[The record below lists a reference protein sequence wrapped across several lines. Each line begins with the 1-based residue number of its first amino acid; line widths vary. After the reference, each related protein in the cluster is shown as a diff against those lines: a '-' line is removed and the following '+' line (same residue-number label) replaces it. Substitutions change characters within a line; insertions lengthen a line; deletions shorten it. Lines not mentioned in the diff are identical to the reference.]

1 MRIKMAKRAE
11 GSGGVVDGWVSRW
24 CGMAHE
30 EPAEIINSDIG
41 KTTITTY
48 RIRREKEK
56 NLSRYL
62 QKPQI

>member
-1 MRIKMAKRAE
+1 
-11 GSGGVVDGWVSRW
+11 
-24 CGMAHE
+24 MAHE

-56 NLSRYL
+56 KSFTLFTETANLMSE
-62 QKPQI
+62 KKKK